1 MDALLQTS
9 GPEHDGQQY
18 VKAFAQ
24 VTYETTQKCYP
35 VVLLLAF
42 IISAGIHSIAKSRTE
57 EELLIPTATGPG
69 GKPLPITKRK
79 REHRD
84 QQSLYS
90 TDGCN
95 GGISIQVFRCL
106 VGALILSFAAN
117 AAATALHVWQS
128 SKVGGELWWCGE
140 ERVVYVV
147 GAAFLYI
154 YVLITLFDWDD
165 SPTPVHSI
173 IWVLG
178 LFGEAIILLSFV
190 CTLATGK
197 YVLDGEEMG
206 ALRENPL
213 GFWDLTDLGIGGV
226 RLLIVVFLVSMYAL
240 VASKRRLEERRL
252 LDEEANRSDSDET
265 SPLLSH
271 SGTATPYN
279 RGRSRQN
286 SDYGGT
292 RNVNKNANN
301 DPEGGYQQCEDNAA
315 FYRPDKLPHKTW
327 FEYCRG
333 YSIFFPYLWPSNSTK
348 LKLIVLLCFL
358 LEVSQRVVNIMVP
371 EQIKTVTDTL
381 AKNFDHPNTG
391 TGAKIA
397 AGLTGIFSFSG
408 GEDNGENPGNTGAP
422 WFDLGLFIALKLLQ
436 GPSGLLGSARSILWI
451 PVSQHT
457 YRALT
462 TAAFEHVH
470 SLSLDFHL
478 GKRTGEVLSALNKGA
493 SINQFLEQVTFQVV
507 PMLVDL
513 LLAIG
518 WFYFRYGAM
527 YALFVS
533 IITFY
538 YLYLTI
544 RMAATRSDQ
553 RRDMVNADREEEAV
567 KNDSITS
574 YETVKYFNAEQHE
587 FARYRNAIVNFQT
600 AEAKVTWGINHMN
613 MCQSIVFMCG
623 LLVVLLTCGYEVSQ
637 GTRTVGEFTSLVT
650 YLAQLQGPLNF
661 FGSFYR
667 TIQQAMISGER
678 LLELFKI
685 QPTVVDSPGAV
696 PLQESTGHIKWEN
709 VGFSYDNRRTALHDL
724 SFECKPGTTTAFVGE
739 SGGGK
744 STVFRLMFRYYNPK
758 AGRLLIEGQDVQ
770 DLTIDSVRRAIGV
783 VPQDTILFNE
793 TLMYNLR
800 YANPSASDEEIYE
813 ACRAAAIHDR
823 IMSFPDG
830 YNTKVGERGLRLSG
844 GEKQRVAIARTILK
858 NPKIIM
864 LDEATSALD
873 GETEQKIQSKLI
885 SGKFGQGRTL
895 LIIAHRLSTITHADQ
910 IIVLHAGTMVEKGT
924 HEELLALN
932 GRYAAMWEK
941 HCRAERAAEHAR
953 DATRKA
959 KKLMG
964 YANISRPSGANGY
977 DSMLSSAI
985 LPTAMNS
992 PTLAP
997 KHDDSR
1003 SISSNDS
1010 HHSGS
1015 GSDGTLQE
1023 EDDEQPEK
1031 LQPNGVKQD
1040 EERRPL
1046 LYSFPSG
1053 TTAGRSTDAPDRV

>member
-1 MDALLQTS
+1 M
-9 GPEHDGQQY
+9 
-18 VKAFAQ
+18 
-24 VTYETTQKCYP
+24 
-35 VVLLLAF
+35 
-42 IISAGIHSIAKSRTE
+42 
-57 EELLIPTATGPG
+57 
-69 GKPLPITKRK
+69 
-79 REHRD
+79 
-84 QQSLYS
+84 
-90 TDGCN
+90 
-95 GGISIQVFRCL
+95 
-106 VGALILSFAAN
+106 
-117 AAATALHVWQS
+117 
-128 SKVGGELWWCGE
+128 
-140 ERVVYVV
+140 
-147 GAAFLYI
+147 
-154 YVLITLFDWDD
+154 
-165 SPTPVHSI
+165 
-173 IWVLG
+173 
-178 LFGEAIILLSFV
+178 
-190 CTLATGK
+190 
-197 YVLDGEEMG
+197 
-206 ALRENPL
+206 
-213 GFWDLTDLGIGGV
+213 
-226 RLLIVVFLVSMYAL
+226 FLVSMYAI
-240 VASKRRLEERRL
+240 VAFKRHMEEKRL
-252 LDEEANRSDSDET
+252 LDEEANQSDSDET
-265 SPLLSH
+265 SPLLQH
-271 SGTATPYN
+271 DGSGTFN
-279 RGRSRQN
+279 HQQSRQN
-286 SDYGGT
+286 PAYGGT
-292 RNVNKNANN
+292 HTTNTNSNN
-301 DPEGGYQQCEDNAA
+301 NNNNNNSSSSNSGSEAGYQQCEENAA

-333 YSIFFPYLWPSNSTK
+333 YSIFFPYLWPSNSTR
-348 LKLIVLLCFL
+348 LKMIVLVCFI

-381 AKNFDHPNTG
+381 ASNFGSSPHNG
-391 TGAKIA
+391 TDSSMAN
-397 AGLTGIFSFSG
+397 GLTGIFSFAGKHGS
-408 GEDNGENPGNTGAP
+408 GENHGSTGGAP

-507 PMLVDL
+507 PMLIDL

-518 WFYFRYGAM
+518 WFYYRCGSI

-533 IITFY
+533 VITFY

-613 MCQSIVFMCG
+613 MCQSVVFMCG
-623 LLVVLLTCGYEVSQ
+623 LLVALLTCGYEVSQ
-637 GTRTVGEFTSLVT
+637 GTRTVGDFTFLVT

-685 QPTVVDSPGAV
+685 QPSVVDSPRAV
-696 PLQESTGHIKWEN
+696 PLQGSSGHIKWN
-709 VGFSYDNRRTALHDL
+709 KVGFSYDNRRTALHNL

-744 STVFRLMFRYYNPK
+744 STVFRLMFRYYD
-758 AGRLLIEGQDVQ
+758 AREGSIEMEGMDVK

-800 YANPSASDEEIYE
+800 YANPSASDEDIYE

-830 YNTKVGERGLRLSG
+830 YQTKVGERGLRLSG

-885 SGKFGQGRTL
+885 SGNFGQGRTL

-959 KKLMG
+959 KKLMSQ
-964 YANISRPSGANGY
+964 ANISRPGGAGGY
-977 DSMLSSAI
+977 DSMLSSVI
-985 LPTAMNS
+985 LPTGLNS
-992 PTLAP
+992 PTLAAEG
-997 KHDDSR
+997 HDSD

-1010 HHSGS
+1010 QHSGS

-1023 EDDEQPEK
+1023 DGDDEPEK
-1031 LQPNGVKQD
+1031 FQPNGEEQN

-1053 TTAGRSTDAPDRV
+1053 TTAGRSTGTRDHA